1 VKTPLR
7 GILIVLVCIFLTGS
21 VPASAKTIVDMAGNE
36 VDVPDKVERIL
47 ITCYG
52 GATHE
57 LTVLGG
63 ADLIVGQPSMK
74 PFPLLARMRPGFKE
88 LPDAGSFNNVNVE
101 EALKLNPDLVIAS
114 VTSAQG
120 NRQLAN
126 AGLPVVAVL
135 TGKADIEKLQKEF
148 LLVGSLIGREKRAQR
163 LVDYWQKGLKLLEER
178 TAPIPREERKRV
190 YYMLGN
196 FLHTN
201 GSEWWG
207 EFLIMTAGGIN
218 VASELGKGRDINAET
233 LLRWDPD
240 EIIVSGNEGSL
251 LPLAELRDHPQI
263 GTLRAVRE
271 NRLHYCP
278 VGAFWWDRPSP
289 EAILGFLW
297 LGKTLYPSRFAD
309 VDLAVETKA
318 FFREFYD
325 TTLSDEDVQAFLN
338 PDLPLRK

>member
-1 VKTPLR
+1 MKAPLR
-7 GILIVLVCIFLTGS
+7 GILLSLVFILLAGS

-74 PFPLLARMRPGFKE
+74 PFPLLAGMHPGFKE
-88 LPDAGSFNNVNVE
+88 IPDAGSFNSVNVE

-120 NRQLAN
+120 NRQLAE

-135 TGKADIEKLQKEF
+135 TGKADVEKIQREF
-148 LLVGSLIGREKRAQR
+148 LLVGSLIGREERAQR
-163 LVDYWQKGLKLLEER
+163 LVDYWQKVLKLLEER

-201 GSEWWG
+201 GSDWWG
-207 EFLIMTAGGIN
+207 EFLITTAGGIN
-218 VASELGKGRDINAET
+218 VASELGRGRDINAET

-240 EIIVSGNEGSL
+240 DIIVSGNEGSL
-251 LPLAELRDHPQI
+251 LPPAELRDHPQI

-309 VDLAVETKA
+309 IDLVVETKA
-318 FFREFYD
+318 FFREFYGIA
-325 TTLSDEDVQAFLN
+325 LSDEDVQPFFN
-338 PDLPLRK
+338 PAALARQ

>member
-1 VKTPLR
+1 MKTPLR
-7 GILIVLVCIFLTGS
+7 SILLSLVLILLAGS

-120 NRQLAN
+120 NRQLAS

-135 TGKADIEKLQKEF
+135 TGKADIERLQKEF

-190 YYMLGN
+190 YYMRGN
-196 FLHTN
+196 FLHTE

-207 EFLIMTAGGIN
+207 EFLITTAGGIN
-218 VASELGKGRDINAET
+218 VASELGKGGDINAET

-240 EIIVSGNEGSL
+240 EIIVSENVPSPSD
-251 LPLAELRDHPQI
+251 LPGHPQI

-325 TTLSDEDVQAFLN
+325 ATLSDEDVRSFLK

>member
-1 VKTPLR
+1 MKAPLR
-7 GILIVLVCIFLTGS
+7 GILLSLVFILLAGS

-63 ADLIVGQPSMK
+63 ADLLVGQPSMK
-74 PFPLLARMRPGFKE
+74 PFPLLAGMHPSFKE
-88 LPDAGSFNNVNVE
+88 IPDAGSFNNVNVE

-120 NRQLAN
+120 NRQLAE

-135 TGKADIEKLQKEF
+135 TGKADVEKIQREF
-148 LLVGSLIGREKRAQR
+148 LLVGSLIGREERAQR
-163 LVDYWQKGLKLLEER
+163 LVDYWQKVLKLLEER

-201 GSEWWG
+201 GSDWWG
-207 EFLIMTAGGIN
+207 EFLITTAGGIN
-218 VASELGKGRDINAET
+218 VASELGRGRDINAET

-240 EIIVSGNEGSL
+240 DIIVSGNEGSL
-251 LPLAELRDHPQI
+251 LPPAELRDHPQI

-309 VDLAVETKA
+309 VDLTVETKA

-325 TTLSDEDVQAFLN
+325 ATLSDEDVQLFFN
-338 PDLPLRK
+338 PAALARQ

>member
-1 VKTPLR
+1 MKAPLR
-7 GILIVLVCIFLTGS
+7 GILLSLVFILLAGS

-63 ADLIVGQPSMK
+63 ADLLVGQPSMK
-74 PFPLLARMRPGFKE
+74 PFPLLAGMHPSFKE
-88 LPDAGSFNNVNVE
+88 IPDAGSFNNVNVE

-120 NRQLAN
+120 NRQLAE

-135 TGKADIEKLQKEF
+135 TGKADVEKIQREF
-148 LLVGSLIGREKRAQR
+148 LLVGSLIGREERAQR
-163 LVDYWQKGLKLLEER
+163 LVDYWQKVLKLLEER

-201 GSEWWG
+201 GSDWWG
-207 EFLIMTAGGIN
+207 EFLITTAGGIN
-218 VASELGKGRDINAET
+218 VASELGRGRDINAET

-240 EIIVSGNEGSL
+240 DIIVSGNEGSL
-251 LPLAELRDHPQI
+251 LPPAELRDHPQI

-309 VDLAVETKA
+309 IDLVVETKA
-318 FFREFYD
+318 FFREFYGIA
-325 TTLSDEDVQAFLN
+325 LSDEDVQPFFN
-338 PDLPLRK
+338 PAALARQ